1 MSLVVFTVVSVIFS
15 RALISGGLFQP
26 ENAPADGQYLV
37 TEDFLDKTEQTLK
50 LLVLSLAS
58 GFILLA
64 LTVYTLLVRYFLS
77 PLKRLSRDIQGLT
90 GDKRLDTALY
100 AAGDEFQILARSVNE
115 MREELNRATIS
126 SRVFE
131 NILNGISAYLY
142 VSDPESSQI
151 LFINDSMKAHYGLD
165 DRVIGLPCWQV
176 FYRDLKGPCP
186 FCPNQKLSETP
197 GKFETWEIFNNL
209 TNRYYKNTDCIIEW
223 GNNKRAHLQ
232 YSVDISE
239 LKAAEATLKKRLQ
252 QQELMA
258 TISQSFI
265 SSEYQATLINNALLM
280 IGKFMNVG
288 KTVLARVNAA
298 ATTLEFEHVWYN
310 EWQNIPR
317 LPKQSR
323 PFGPGEIYYD
333 TFITKGDVYLAC
345 NDVEENPRLA
355 ALYRPRGIK
364 AFIDVPVFVYGQF
377 WGVLSINECCSP
389 RIWDE
394 SDIQTLK
401 LIANTIA
408 GLVIRNNT
416 EEQLVRMS
424 SIVNSS
430 PQYISYITPS
440 GRFKYFNQ
448 GVVNISGYNAEEL
461 QERGME
467 LLFDEHTI
475 GQIYEE
481 IIPCVLK
488 QGTFQTEIPLSRKNG
503 DVRILSL
510 SAFTTDAK
518 KDGIGVIASDM
529 TEERQLERDLI
540 AAKELAEQSN
550 TAKSNFLSRM
560 SHEMRTPMNAIIG
573 MTTIAQSSRDP
584 ERKEYCLSKIN
595 EASIHLLGVIN
606 DILDMSKIEAGKFE
620 LSYTE
625 FNFEKM
631 LQRLT
636 NVMNFKFDEKQQ
648 NFIVRVSRDVPE
660 SIIADEQRLAQVL
673 TNLLANAGKF
683 TPERGSITLSVNKI
697 PNDTI
702 QDHKFNCL
710 RFEVTDTGIG
720 VSPEQQKRLFS
731 VFEQADGSIARKYG
745 GTGLGLSISK
755 SLVELMGGEI
765 WVESEMGKG
774 ATFVF
779 EITVEQGAS
788 PGGEK
793 TNVRINWDKIRI
805 LAVDDSPEV
814 LEYFKDFTES
824 MGMSCSTASDGIEAH
839 DLIKAAYDRSG
850 GGAPPFDL
858 VFVDWRMPQM
868 NGIELTRKIK
878 EQFGQNIVVIMISAA
893 EWDAI
898 AGDAKN
904 AGVDGFIP
912 KPLFPSQIVDCISSH
927 LDLQKFTQEPPPEEI
942 QEDHIFDGL
951 TVLLAEDVEI
961 NREIVIT
968 LLENTGITIDC
979 AENGIEALS
988 KFKEAPAK
996 YRMILMD
1003 IHMPEMDG
1011 FEATRQIRALDIEE
1025 AKIIPIVAMTANVF
1039 REDIEKCLAAGMN
1052 DHLGKPIDIEALLEK
1067 LKKYLL
1073 EPVC

>member
-1 MSLVVFTVVSVIFS
+1 MSLVIFTLLSIVLS
-15 RALISGGLFQP
+15 RALISDALFRP
-26 ENAPADGQYLV
+26 ENAYMDGQLPV
-37 TEDFLDKTEQTLK
+37 AEDFLNRTDQL
-50 LLVLSLAS
+50 LNRLVLSLAS
-58 GFILLA
+58 GFVFLA
-64 LTVYTLLVRYFLS
+64 LTVYAVMVRCFLS

-90 GDKRLDTALY
+90 GDKRLDTAPY
-100 AAGDEFQILARSVNE
+100 TSGNEFQLLARSVNE

-126 SRVFE
+126 SHVFK
-131 NILNGISAYLY
+131 NILNGISACLY
-142 VSDPESSQI
+142 VSDPESSRI
-151 LFINDSMKAHYGLD
+151 LFINDSMKARYGLD
-165 DRVIGLPCWQV
+165 DRVIGLPCWKV
-176 FYRDLKGPCP
+176 FYRDLEGPCP
-186 FCPNQKLSETP
+186 FCPNQKLAKTP
-197 GKFETWEIFNNL
+197 GKFESWEIFNNL

-223 GNNKRAHLQ
+223 DNKQAHLQ

-288 KTVLARVNAA
+288 KTILARLNAA
-298 ATTLEFEHVWYN
+298 AATLEFEHIWYN
-310 EWQNIPR
+310 EWQNIPQIPR
-317 LPKQSR
+317 QSR
-323 PFGPGEIYYD
+323 SFGPGEIYYD

-345 NDVEENPRLA
+345 SDVEENSRLA

-364 AFIDVPVFVYGQF
+364 AFIDVPIFVYGQF

-448 GVVNISGYNAEEL
+448 GVLNISGYDADEL
-461 QERGME
+461 KERGMD
-467 LLFDEHTI
+467 LLFDEYTAA
-475 GQIYEE
+475 QIHEE
-481 IIPCVLK
+481 FIPCVLK
-488 QGTFQTEIPLSRKNG
+488 QGTFQTEIPLIRKNG

-529 TEERQLERDLI
+529 TEKRQLERDLI
-540 AAKELAEQSN
+540 AAKEQAEQSN
-550 TAKSNFLSRM
+550 LAKSNFLSRM

-573 MTTIAQSSRDP
+573 MTAIAQSSRDP

-648 NFIVRVSRDVPE
+648 NFIVRVSREVPE

-673 TNLLANAGKF
+673 TNLLSNAGKF
-683 TPERGSITLSVNKI
+683 TPEGGSITLSVNKI

-702 QDHKFNCL
+702 QDHKFCCL
-710 RFEVTDTGIG
+710 RFAVADTGIG
-720 VSPEQQKRLFS
+720 ISPEQQKRLFS

-774 ATFVF
+774 ATFIF

-788 PGGEK
+788 PSGEK
-793 TNVRINWDKIRI
+793 TKLRINWDKIRI

-824 MGMSCSTASDGIEAH
+824 MGMSCSTASDGTEAH
-839 DLIKAAYDRSG
+839 DLIKAAYDQSG
-850 GGAPPFDL
+850 GESPPFDL

-868 NGIELTRKIK
+868 NGIELTQRIK
-878 EQFGQNIVVIMISAA
+878 NQFGENIVVIMISAA
-893 EWDAI
+893 EWDSI

-927 LDLQKFTQEPPPEEI
+927 LDLQKFTQEKPAEEI
-942 QEDHIFDGL
+942 SEDHIFDGL

-968 LLENTGITIDC
+968 LLENTGITIEC
-979 AENGIEALS
+979 AENGMEALS
-988 KFKEAPAK
+988 KFKEAPSK

-1025 AKIIPIVAMTANVF
+1025 AETVPIVAMTANVF
-1039 REDIEKCLAAGMN
+1039 REDIEKCLASGMN
-1052 DHLGKPIDIEALLEK
+1052 DHLGKPIDIEDLLKK

-1073 EPVC
+1073 EPVL